1 MPPPPVELPP
11 VPSFLLVPPVQ
22 TDLRC
27 AAAGLSGNGA
37 MDPLHE
43 AEEDPLFLD
52 PAPPSPTPSPPRD
65 PLDQTT
71 GAAPANPPHQV
82 MVHGGDAARGAPNS
96 SSVAPPSPPGG
107 VPSPSDGSSPRPP
120 STPSSSTPPSSPV
133 PPPSARSPT
142 VPAPA
147 DADDDDQ
154 GGGSGQEAGGGNGED
169 EAGGGDDSNGHGDEQ
184 DGDYSSDVQRRD
196 VPRHESADG
205 SEIHDEH
212 HVIITGE
219 EPPVSPVPR
228 EPPVASVRN
237 RRPISL
243 LCAAPMIVLYG
254 AYHFTIGGSAFGI
267 DKHVTHDRLMAGG
280 ILAGIWLFL
289 LPFLIL
295 GHVYFSHRIRVR
307 VLRNNAPSAGEAQ
320 VPATDVQ
327 DEGYF
332 PRKIKA
338 SVSLMV
344 LSGLGNIAYLT
355 LGTVWPWAWLSHLIG
370 FIIEVIMLIVKWYMQ
385 DVVDFSFLLPE
396 V

>member
-1 MPPPPVELPP
+1 ME
-11 VPSFLLVPPVQ
+11 SSHR
-22 TDLRC
+22 D
-27 AAAGLSGNGA
+27 AGLSHRGRSGSRLLLVLLSSCSETA
-37 MDPLHE
+37 VS
-43 AEEDPLFLD
+43 FL
-52 PAPPSPTPSPPRD
+52 PAPALPTSMESTFP
-65 PLDQTT
+65 
-71 GAAPANPPHQV
+71 
-82 MVHGGDAARGAPNS
+82 
-96 SSVAPPSPPGG
+96 
-107 VPSPSDGSSPRPP
+107 SPRPP

-212 HVIITGE
+212 HVDITGE

-228 EPPVASVRN
+228 EPPVAPVRN

-243 LCAAPMIVLYG
+243 LCAVPMIVLYG

-320 VPATDVQ
+320 VPATEVQVQ

-332 PRKIKA
+332 PRKVKA

-344 LSGLGNIAYLT
+344 LSGLGKIAYLT

-370 FIIEVIMLIVKWYMQ
+370 FIIEIIMLIVKWYMQ
-385 DVVDFSFLLPE
+385 DVVDFSLLLPE
-396 V
+396 VAEPGKWQLIY

>member
-1 MPPPPVELPP
+1 MEGSPVILVSHVAQPPPMLTGAHLLLLPAAALRPPPPFPVSLLLPP
-11 VPSFLLVPPVQ
+11 YLRPIPTMEACLLPP
-22 TDLRC
+22 
-27 AAAGLSGNGA
+27 
-37 MDPLHE
+37 P
-43 AEEDPLFLD
+43 PF
-52 PAPPSPTPSPPRD
+52 PPSLRLPVYLGGPSLTPCTASEVHLPP
-65 PLDQTT
+65 LW
-71 GAAPANPPHQV
+71 
-82 MVHGGDAARGAPNS
+82 S
-96 SSVAPPSPPGG
+96 
-107 VPSPSDGSSPRPP
+107 SPSDRWSPHIGTPGSHIGAVQAPASSLSSCSETAVSFLPAPALPTSMESTFPSPRPP

-228 EPPVASVRN
+228 EPPVAHVRN

-243 LCAAPMIVLYG
+243 LCAVPMFFLYG

-344 LSGLGNIAYLT
+344 LRASTMCI
-355 LGTVWPWAWLSHLIG
+355 
-370 FIIEVIMLIVKWYMQ
+370 
-385 DVVDFSFLLPE
+385 
-396 V
+396 